1 MRLEEFS
8 SQIGSMM
15 VSAKFENRRFIAENE
30 DILVAKSIT
39 TFDDGGREA
48 VLLSALKNDG
58 LLWRTETGAMPLS
71 SKD

>member
-1 MRLEEFS
+1 MKLEEFS

-15 VSAKFENRRFIAENE
+15 GSAKFEKRRLIYENE
-30 DILVAKSIT
+30 DILVAHSIT

-48 VLLSALKNDG
+48 VLQSALKKDG